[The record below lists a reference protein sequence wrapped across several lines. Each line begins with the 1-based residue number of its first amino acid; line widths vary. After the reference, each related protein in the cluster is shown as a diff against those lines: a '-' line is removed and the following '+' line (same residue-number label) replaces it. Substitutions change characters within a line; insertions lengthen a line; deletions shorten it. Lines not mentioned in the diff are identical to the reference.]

1 MLVNM
6 SPITYSDDDAA
17 RALIKVIGDC
27 RWEAVAIAKG
37 YAARAGGSS
46 EEVAAKAIF
55 ECRTHTQKRSRE
67 IISQLS
73 QKTFLDMLT
82 PRERT
87 GSAENPVTKLFPA
100 TITEKRFLHLL
111 DDLREKRD
119 SVSYSDDRE
128 TGHKL
133 MDFTLRENSEELPI
147 NIKNAGTRFERAAD
161 LVGLDPSDCI
171 PIPAYKAHAAVD
183 SLPNLLYVVSVDY
196 DLIGNLNT
204 LLPKML
210 SRDEVIVWDLL
221 NRYAGTMVRSAEDA
235 FIGEMVDKY
244 WEHIEKIV
252 QNNPFHAIS
261 ARKAIRIL
269 QTLPHR
275 TPGIGLRAWGTGASA
290 EVNVHVSI
298 KEDTTPWAE
307 VRDRIISKGISDIIM
322 AVNRKRVEEVY
333 DPEI

>member
-1 MLVNM
+1 MIM
-6 SPITYSDDDAA
+6 SSITYSDEEAA
-17 RALIKVIGDC
+17 RALTRVIGNC

-37 YAARAGGSS
+37 YVARTSGSS
-46 EEVAAKAIF
+46 EEDSARAIF
-55 ECRTHTQKRSRE
+55 ECRTHTQKKSRE
-67 IISQLS
+67 IVRQLAKQS
-73 QKTFLDMLT
+73 FLDMLSS
-82 PRERT
+82 REKT
-87 GSAENPVTKLFPA
+87 GSAENPITKLFPA

-111 DDLREKRD
+111 DDFRERRD
-119 SVSYSDDRE
+119 SITYSDDRE

-133 MDFTLRENSEELPI
+133 MDFTLKENDLELPI
-147 NIKNAGTRFERAAD
+147 NIKNAGTRFERASD

-171 PIPAYKAHAAVD
+171 PIPAYKAHAAID

-196 DLIGNLNT
+196 DLIGNLNV

-210 SRDEVIVWDLL
+210 SRDEVVVWDLL
-221 NRYAGTMVRSAEDA
+221 NRYAGTMVRSAEDV
-235 FIGEMVDKY
+235 FIVEMVDKY
-244 WEHIEKIV
+244 WNHLEKVV

-269 QTLPHR
+269 HTLPHR

-298 KEDTTPWAE
+298 KEDTTPWIE
-307 VRDRIISKGISDIIM
+307 VRDRIVANGISDIIK

>member
-1 MLVNM
+1 M
-6 SPITYSDDDAA
+6 SAITYSDEEAA
-17 RALIKVIGDC
+17 RALTRVIGEC

-37 YAARAGGSS
+37 YIGRLEGLSEDDSARS
-46 EEVAAKAIF
+46 IF
-55 ECRTHTQKRSRE
+55 ECRTHTLVKCRD
-67 IISQLS
+67 IVKQLS
-73 QKTFLDMLT
+73 DKSFLETLS
-82 PRERT
+82 PREKT

-111 DDLREKRD
+111 DDLRERRD
-119 SVSYSDDRE
+119 TLAYSDDRE

-133 MDFTLRENSEELPI
+133 TDFTLKENGLELPM
-147 NIKNAGTRFERAAD
+147 NIKNAGTRFEKAAD
-161 LVGLDPSDCI
+161 LVRLDPLDCI
-171 PIPAYKAHAAVD
+171 PIPAYKAHAALD

-196 DLIGNLNT
+196 DLVGNLNA
-204 LLPKML
+204 LLPRML

-221 NRYAGTMVRSAEDA
+221 NRYAGTRVRNAEDA
-235 FIGEMVDKY
+235 FILDMVDKY
-244 WEHIEKIV
+244 WIHIEKVV

-269 QTLPHR
+269 QTIPHR
-275 TPGIGLRAWGTGASA
+275 TPGIGLRAWGTGAAA

-298 KEDTTPWAE
+298 REDTTPWAE
-307 VRDRIISKGISDIIM
+307 VRDRIVSRGISDIIQ